1 MSMQEVQKS
10 GTTTDDDGNMLINNG
25 YRPLPALDDFQ
36 NESTVTRM
44 KAYCLPYELYQHR
57 DKSMY
62 EELGEVRER
71 RR

>member
-1 MSMQEVQKS
+1 
-10 GTTTDDDGNMLINNG
+10 MLINNG

-44 KAYCLPYELYQHR
+44 KAYCLPYELYQHG

-62 EELGEVRER
+62 EELGEVREPR
-71 RR
+71 R